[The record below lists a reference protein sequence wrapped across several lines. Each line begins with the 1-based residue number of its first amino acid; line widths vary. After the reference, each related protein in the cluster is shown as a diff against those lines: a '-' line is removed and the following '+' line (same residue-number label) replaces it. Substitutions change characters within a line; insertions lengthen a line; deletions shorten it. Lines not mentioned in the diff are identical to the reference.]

1 MYQRTV
7 LPVFAVLTAVFAI
20 PVAAQEDLHPIN
32 PEAQEL
38 IDSGAIHMP
47 DGLWSLSEA
56 VDGCSLQRNFL
67 LDDNR
72 VTLAMKRLQGGYPI
86 EFALVGGEFE
96 PDEPL
101 QAGFQP
107 GRNGLEEHRF
117 IGAASAGD
125 RKGVFFSA
133 QPFPR
138 GGFAAPAQSVLAPDT
153 QYFIAQNDE
162 GYAVVLRTGRIDL
175 ALDALEQCGERQL
188 ASLGVDLNRP
198 NGISRSAVL
207 LNADEFSDQFSRAYG
222 RVIQQQRRNV
232 ESDLHIRLVIDGD
245 GTLAHCHAGDG
256 LTPRALR
263 EAVCDMV
270 RKNGEFRT
278 ALDNN
283 GQPIADTWSTRVAFR
298 IMMDQPGADGTIHRA
313 RD

>member
-1 MYQRTV
+1 MRKHSV
-7 LPVFAVLTAVFAI
+7 LPAIVALTAVLAC

-32 PEAQEL
+32 PDAQEL

-47 DGLWSLSEA
+47 DGRWSLKEA
-56 VDGCSLQRNFL
+56 VDGCSLQRDFL
-67 LDDNR
+67 LEDNR
-72 VTLAMKRLQGGYPI
+72 VTLAMKRLQGGFPI
-86 EFALVGGEFE
+86 EFALVGSEFE

-107 GRNGLEEHRF
+107 GRNGLGEHRF

-125 RKGVFFSA
+125 REGIFFSA

-138 GGFAAPAQSVLAPDT
+138 GGFGAPTESILAPDT
-153 QYFIAQNDE
+153 QYFIAQNDDDD
-162 GYAVVLRTGRIDL
+162 AVVLRTGRIDL
-175 ALDALEQCGERQL
+175 ALDALEECGERQL
-188 ASLGVDLNRP
+188 ASLGVDLARP
-198 NGISRSAVL
+198 NGVSRNAVL
-207 LNADEFSDQFSRAYG
+207 LNAQELGADFSHAYD
-222 RVIQQQRRNV
+222 RVIRQQRRNV
-232 ESDLHIRLVIDGD
+232 ESNLHIRLVIDGD

-263 EAVCDMV
+263 KAVCDLV
-270 RKNGEFRT
+270 RENGEFRT

-283 GQPIADTWSTRVAFR
+283 GRPIADTWSTRVVFR
-298 IMMDQPGADGTIHRA
+298 VMFGQPGADGRVYRE